1 MAAIERLSPSALS
14 RFRTCPKM
22 FFLAD
27 VEHAPRENEA
37 SPVLMQGNAVHAAL
51 DKFYGVAAEHRSR
64 ETLER
69 ALRSV
74 WTDPQIRKP
83 GTFSTRD
90 QEAEYGRAAIGML
103 DLYARDFDLS
113 VRPLARE
120 QWIKTKL
127 QSGIVLF
134 GKADRIDEGVEGGIR
149 VIDYKTGRRQLDVE
163 DLSRDIAC
171 RVYALAAA
179 DTYRREVEKVS
190 LIYLATG
197 EEISW
202 SPEQEDLDVARDEL
216 EALATEILTADSF
229 PAAPG
234 DQCRF
239 CPFQLGCKERQ
250 QVDVES
256 LQPVENLPF

>member
-1 MAAIERLSPSALS
+1 MPTLERLSPSALS
-14 RFRTCPKM
+14 RYLTCPKQ

-27 VEHAPRENEA
+27 IERAPHENEA

-51 DKFYGVAAEHRSR
+51 DKFYGLADEHRSR
-64 ETLER
+64 ENLER

-74 WTDPQIRKP
+74 WTNPQIRKP
-83 GTFSTRD
+83 GTFSSKE
-90 QEAEYGRAAIGML
+90 QEGEYGRAAIAML
-103 DLYARDFDLS
+103 DLYARDFDLLK
-113 VRPLARE
+113 RPLARE

-149 VIDYKTGRRQLDVE
+149 VIDYKTGRRRLDVE

-179 DTYRREVEKVS
+179 DTYKRPVEKVS

-202 SPEQEDLDVARDEL
+202 SPEQEDLDAAREEL
-216 EALATEILTADSF
+216 EVLATRIITSESF
-229 PAAPG
+229 EAMPG

-239 CPFQLGCKERQ
+239 CPFQLQCVERQ
-250 QVDVES
+250 RVDLEA